1 LGDGWDRLEGVV
13 MGGVFRCLKERGI
26 FASWSELDSRSGDLE
41 KKRILKD
48 GNFR

>member
-1 LGDGWDRLEGVV
+1 
-13 MGGVFRCLKERGI
+13 VFKGEVEAAGI
-26 FASWSELDSRSGDLE
+26 FASWSEPDSRSGDLE